1 MNTEKENKN
10 RIKQIIGYAVSKGVT
25 SSQKDFGRILGYEN
39 ESSFSQI
46 LNKVPLSN
54 ELIQKI
60 KDVLPE
66 INTEWLQSGDG
77 NMLNSEIK
85 NVSAPVQVGGHINA
99 NSTIDKA
106 LDEIAAQRRINEK
119 LQDKIF
125 ELIDKLTEK

>member
-54 ELIQKI
+54 ELIQNI